1 MPAID
6 GDLFAAFWDLDPRD
20 LERDSIQDASSPTT
34 KNTHAHDCTW
44 FSQFTINNH
53 DTIVHHPQVYSHN
66 RGMLNF
72 SKLYPAAH
80 QSQVTF
86 LELTARVIG
95 TFGALSDHS
104 VPRCPAALRKVPAGG
119 WSLSARWTPVELSD
133 SYVLY
138 VCKLAVS
145 FQDVDRIIFWIHII
159 IS

>member
-1 MPAID
+1 MRFNVSKAIIHHPYFD
-6 GDLFAAFWDLDPRD
+6 GWCQPLMVICSQRSGIWTP
-20 LERDSIQDASSPTT
+20 ETWNEIQSKMLQAQPQKQT
-34 KNTHAHDCTW
+34 CTL
-44 FSQFTINNH
+44 FSQFTINNN

-133 SYVLY
+133 S
-138 VCKLAVS
+138 
-145 FQDVDRIIFWIHII
+145 
-159 IS
+159 